1 MYIKNFIFVIL
12 MILLSVNLYSIEK
25 YVSVDLL
32 RKESSPRFVENGLLI
47 TLSKKQ
53 AAKVFLRT
61 NIDGWKKDYYFKESL
76 YGILYTIIPYN
87 EKYNKILYKLNFNGY
102 WEKDPNNNNF
112 IEDNYG
118 TEVSYVNMPEDY
130 IYSQKSPKIEQS
142 DGKLKKV
149 IFYYFNP
156 DASDVNF
163 VSFLDKWNQ
172 FSHQMYKNQDGYWEF
187 TMDCK
192 KGYYYYYFLADD
204 KKVIDIENPNKV
216 YDDIAG
222 EVSVFIIE

>member
-1 MYIKNFIFVIL
+1 
-12 MILLSVNLYSIEK
+12 
-25 YVSVDLL
+25 
-32 RKESSPRFVENGLLI
+32 
-47 TLSKKQ
+47 
-53 AAKVFLRT
+53 
-61 NIDGWKKDYYFKESL
+61 
-76 YGILYTIIPYN
+76 
-87 EKYNKILYKLNFNGY
+87 
-102 WEKDPNNNNF
+102 
-112 IEDNYG
+112 
-118 TEVSYVNMPEDY
+118 MPEDY

-172 FSHQMYKNQDGYWEF
+172 FTHQMYKNQDGYWEF